1 MMNDANKSTLTLPI
15 NNLRIKRD
23 IDQHMSDMNQDF
35 YKLNV
40 HQVNYFAGELILY
53 ENHKKLGLIIQTSV
67 DTVTVLTEQ
76 NLFQHVPLLEISRK
90 VVPNRN
96 MICVDQEN
104 NVLSKGTLVKIKGK
118 YNKMRGHVGEIR
130 QLFKQTLFI
139 WIKSPLLS
147 HSNGFYCVTSH

>member
-1 MMNDANKSTLTLPI
+1 MTNDKNKSSLTLPI

-23 IDQHMSDMNQDF
+23 IDHHMSDINQDF

-53 ENHKKLGLIIQTSV
+53 ENHKKLGLIIQTSI

-76 NLFQHVPLLEISRK
+76 NMFQHVAILEISRK

-104 NVLSKGTLVKIKGK
+104 NVL
-118 YNKMRGHVGEIR
+118 
-130 QLFKQTLFI
+130 
-139 WIKSPLLS
+139 
-147 HSNGFYCVTSH
+147 